1 MASSINWKQI
11 IRARYPSYTVEV
23 NAFLE
28 SLEVS
33 SSSEISI
40 EKVYEAIKDD
50 PQINSNLVL
59 LYKEAAFGTNKDVK
73 AHMKSGM
80 SNFKRALK

>member
-1 MASSINWKQI
+1 MANAINWKEL
-11 IRARYPSYTVEV
+11 IRARYPSYKVEV

-33 SSSEISI
+33 SSSDISI

-50 PQINSNLVL
+50 PQVNSNLIL
-59 LYKEAAFGTNKDVK
+59 LYWEAAFGSNKDVK
-73 AHMKSGM
+73 VHMKSRM
-80 SNFKRALK
+80 SNFKRGLK

>member
-1 MASSINWKQI
+1 MASPINWEELI
-11 IRARYPSYTVEV
+11 AGRYPSYMVEV

-33 SSSEISI
+33 SSSEISL
-40 EKVYEAIKDD
+40 EKIYFAIKDD

-59 LYKEAAFGTNKDVK
+59 LYREAVLGTNKDVK
-73 AHMKSGM
+73 ARMKSRM
-80 SNFKRALK
+80 SNFKRTLK